1 MNRSVLYIINLLL
14 AVLLWTACEN
24 ETGTD
29 PQPSGNGSDTY
40 LSLRI
45 ATKSGDEDQRS
56 DDEKKKEDMN
66 NLRVII
72 LSKNGIIE
80 YNEFINFGTSKQE
93 HIVVGTDAS
102 DLTQWIKVKANE
114 DKTVY
119 LIANMKDTDFTGEV
133 GENGKNLS
141 ENIDNYIFPKDI
153 NGDIGYLNGADQ
165 LIPITAK
172 YTIHVGTAKFQEF
185 GPLYVVRAATKF
197 TLSYTNNRSNAVTIK
212 SWSISNVAD
221 RAYLMPHV
229 NRTEDDKYTA
239 YDNGYYGNGWIGWIS
254 KNLNSN
260 RSDYVTEYEVP
271 KTSSHVSSYKISYTD
286 CKLNAN
292 GGSKVAS
299 PVYLHES
306 RYLVKNENENE
317 NIEVQQ
323 YMMTFEFQEENE
335 KVETY
340 NVPFVVSESLF
351 RDLHA
356 YINVTI
362 NEDEAPIIYAGIVYW
377 QWIDFISRDLIP
389 SQPFVPNSNQ

>member
-153 NGDIGYLNGADQ
+153 NGDIGDR
-165 LIPITAK
+165 K
-172 YTIHVGTAKFQEF
+172 S
-185 GPLYVVRAATKF
+185 VV
-197 TLSYTNNRSNAVTIK
+197 
-212 SWSISNVAD
+212 
-221 RAYLMPHV
+221 
-229 NRTEDDKYTA
+229 
-239 YDNGYYGNGWIGWIS
+239 
-254 KNLNSN
+254 
-260 RSDYVTEYEVP
+260 
-271 KTSSHVSSYKISYTD
+271 
-286 CKLNAN
+286 
-292 GGSKVAS
+292 
-299 PVYLHES
+299 
-306 RYLVKNENENE
+306 
-317 NIEVQQ
+317 
-323 YMMTFEFQEENE
+323 
-335 KVETY
+335 
-340 NVPFVVSESLF
+340 
-351 RDLHA
+351 
-356 YINVTI
+356 
-362 NEDEAPIIYAGIVYW
+362 
-377 QWIDFISRDLIP
+377 
-389 SQPFVPNSNQ
+389 